1 MSSALFLHDTH
12 DTFFLHCTPHARRP
26 LRRRQPV
33 VLKHRG
39 GRALDFAVHVND
51 GHILEV
57 FGPNLER
64 PSRNAPG
71 LPAWTAVLRQINQF
85 ASDHRQA

>member
-1 MSSALFLHDTH
+1 
-12 DTFFLHCTPHARRP
+12 
-26 LRRRQPV
+26 
-33 VLKHRG
+33 
-39 GRALDFAVHVND
+39 VHVND